1 MKTEFT
7 LNQKRALAILT
18 LIALLFGAYFLR
30 NYFVL
35 IVVAAV
41 GAYLFTPLFNR
52 FNRRLGT
59 GVSAACTLLSAL
71 VIVIVPVGLLVVLA
85 FVQIS
90 RMVDS
95 ITGWVKTTDL
105 SGLGDKVLH
114 VLNDLLARVPFVHT
128 TITAETLRKAMVT
141 VGRNAGEWLLH
152 FLQGAVGGIAGAVT
166 AAIIFLYVFVAL
178 LVNRDKIRTL
188 IGQLNPLGDE
198 VTELYLRKAG
208 AMVRGTVTGQF
219 VIALCQ
225 GVAGAASIYVAGFH
239 HGFFIFG
246 VLLTVLSII
255 PLGGGIV
262 TIPFGIGMIFYGN
275 VAGGAFVILW
285 HLVVVTNI
293 DNFLRPFLVPR
304 DARLNPAL
312 MLLSVFAG
320 IAMFGAWGIVIGPVL
335 MILIVTTVDVYLAV
349 YKGVELEAPDEQP
362 RPPQAAPAPESQ
374 GERYAVG
381 RGIARLPEAHH
392 LAAPG
397 GPDVRVEIVR
407 DGVALVDDQAGAIGL
422 LVGRP
427 VRLAGRTRGFPVRG
441 EVDPPGAYPFET
453 ALAVVAPPS
462 FKVGSFGAHR
472 DCPRR
477 RAIRWRG
484 RR

>member
-7 LNQKRALAILT
+7 LNQKRALAIFT

-30 NYFVL
+30 DYFVL

-59 GVSAACTLLSAL
+59 GLSATCTLLSAL

-90 RMVDS
+90 RMVNS
-95 ITGWVKTTDL
+95 IAGWAKTTDL

-114 VLNDLLARVPFVHT
+114 VVNDLLARVPFVHT

-166 AAIIFLYVFVAL
+166 AAIIFLYVFAAL
-178 LVNRDKIRTL
+178 LVNREKVRTL

-239 HGFFIFG
+239 HGFFIFAI
-246 VLLTVLSII
+246 LLTVLSII

-335 MILIVTTVDVYLAV
+335 MILIVTTVDVYLSV
-349 YKGVELEAPDEQP
+349 YKGVELKAPDEQP
-362 RPPQAAPAPESQ
+362 
-374 GERYAVG
+374 
-381 RGIARLPEAHH
+381 
-392 LAAPG
+392 
-397 GPDVRVEIVR
+397 VRRKRIR
-407 DGVALVDDQAGAIGL
+407 RRKAKADQA
-422 LVGRP
+422 
-427 VRLAGRTRGFPVRG
+427 
-441 EVDPPGAYPFET
+441 
-453 ALAVVAPPS
+453 
-462 FKVGSFGAHR
+462 
-472 DCPRR
+472 
-477 RAIRWRG
+477 
-484 RR
+484 

>member
-7 LNQKRALAILT
+7 LNQKRAVAIFT

-41 GAYLFTPLFNR
+41 GAYLFTPVFNW
-52 FNRRLGT
+52 FNKRLGT
-59 GVSAACTLLSAL
+59 GLSATCTLLSAL
-71 VIVIVPVGLLVVLA
+71 VVVFVPIGLVVVLA

-95 ITGWVKTTDL
+95 ITGWVKTTDP
-105 SGLGDKVLH
+105 SELGDKVLH
-114 VLNDLLARVPFVHT
+114 ALNDVLARVPFVHT
-128 TITAETLRKAMVT
+128 TITAETLRKTMVT

-178 LVNRDKIRTL
+178 LVNREQVRTL

-198 VTELYLRKAG
+198 VTELYLKKAG

-239 HGFFIFG
+239 HGFFIFAI
-246 VLLTVLSII
+246 VLTVLSII

-275 VAGGAFVILW
+275 VAGGVFVILW

-293 DNFLRPFLVPR
+293 DNFLRPLLVPR

-349 YKGVELEAPDEQP
+349 YKGVELDAPDEQP
-362 RPPQAAPAPESQ
+362 VRRKRLRRPTAKAES
-374 GERYAVG
+374 
-381 RGIARLPEAHH
+381 PK
-392 LAAPG
+392 
-397 GPDVRVEIVR
+397 R
-407 DGVALVDDQAGAIGL
+407 D
-422 LVGRP
+422 
-427 VRLAGRTRGFPVRG
+427 
-441 EVDPPGAYPFET
+441 
-453 ALAVVAPPS
+453 
-462 FKVGSFGAHR
+462 
-472 DCPRR
+472 
-477 RAIRWRG
+477 
-484 RR
+484 